1 MRRRLLASTL
11 TIVIATVL
19 LFGLPLAIV
28 LDRVVHDEA
37 QDRLVHDANRLAREL
52 QGGELVTHPPAQ
64 LESELAR
71 LLPAD
76 NFGVIQYPD
85 GKIVNAG
92 EPIRHAISSTVEG
105 PQGTEVTL
113 KSPASDVDARVQRGL
128 IVVLLVSIGA
138 LTGALVLALWQSRRL
153 SEPLARLARAAGR
166 LGEGDF
172 SLSTP
177 RSNVQEIDEIAE
189 ALDRSAVRI
198 GRLLQAERS
207 FSAYAGHQLRTALT
221 GLQLR
226 IEELTGSADDDVR
239 TEAEAALEQSARLN
253 RIIDE
258 LLALART
265 GRAGIVTG
273 FDLSDLARRHA
284 EDVQP
289 LLDRQN
295 RVMLIDAPRP
305 VPILAAVGAVG
316 QILDILLS
324 NAVRHGTG
332 TVLVRV
338 TADERRATLDVED
351 AGPGIAPDAVDRLFE
366 TGDASNGHGIGLA
379 LARTLVITEGGTI
392 TLVRARPPVM
402 RVEFPL
408 A

>member
-1 MRRRLLASTL
+1 M
-11 TIVIATVL
+11 
-19 LFGLPLAIV
+19 
-28 LDRVVHDEA
+28 
-37 QDRLVHDANRLAREL
+37 
-52 QGGELVTHPPAQ
+52 
-64 LESELAR
+64 
-71 LLPAD
+71 
-76 NFGVIQYPD
+76 
-85 GKIVNAG
+85 
-92 EPIRHAISSTVEG
+92 
-105 PQGTEVTL
+105 
-113 KSPASDVDARVQRGL
+113 
-128 IVVLLVSIGA
+128 
-138 LTGALVLALWQSRRL
+138 
-153 SEPLARLARAAGR
+153 AAR

-172 SLSTP
+172 SLSSP
-177 RSNVQEIDEIAE
+177 RSNVSEIDQIAD
-189 ALDRSAVRI
+189 ALDRSAARI

-226 IEELTGSADDDVR
+226 IEELASSKDDDVR
-239 TEAEAALEQSARLN
+239 AEAEAALEQSARLN

-273 FDLSDLARRHA
+273 FDLADLARRHA

-289 LLDRQN
+289 LLARQN
-295 RVMLIDAPRP
+295 RTLRVDVPRS

-332 TVLVRV
+332 TVIVRV
-338 TADERRATLDVED
+338 SADERRASLDVED
-351 AGPGIAPDAVDRLFE
+351 AGPGIAPGAVDTLFD
-366 TGDASNGHGIGLA
+366 TRDPSDGHGIGLA
-379 LARTLVITEGGTI
+379 LARTLVVTEGGTI
-392 TLVRARPPVM
+392 TLARARPPVM